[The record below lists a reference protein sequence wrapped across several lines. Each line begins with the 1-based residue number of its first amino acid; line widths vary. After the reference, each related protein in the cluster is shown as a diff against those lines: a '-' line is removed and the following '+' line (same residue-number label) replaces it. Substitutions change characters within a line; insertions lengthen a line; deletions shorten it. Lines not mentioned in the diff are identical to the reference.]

1 MARNFSPQK
10 RRNKYV
16 LSPHQR
22 IISSYFTPKSGISK
36 EEVNFLVK
44 PKKDLKN
51 KTRFPTPTESRET
64 GDAISDQFAFPVEIS
79 GFTTATNVHK
89 QAVKLVGSDPK
100 HTSTSS
106 LRWSGLGSEGWQSHV
121 TEDSS
126 GKDSVYCSRDTHGS
140 LSHMAPMAPS
150 SSPKSARKRKRR
162 NQPLKRPSG
171 RKIKLQKRHKHN
183 TSHKDDCDMD
193 ENGGISSDSD
203 CCIVNV
209 VQHKHDP
216 ENGNSSDSETSSLKA
231 SRKKQ
236 SVSSSLASTSK
247 CSDSEKSSHKAKNK
261 KAKVSP
267 CAKSTSSSN
276 KSSDEARMKK
286 PRPSKKSVLKSTPC
300 GSKRSELSHNKS
312 RKTKPSASSFVKRSS
327 SESKSSELARKSSKK
342 KQSLSLPAKSTPSC
356 SSSESSESSDDDS
369 PEKPSVTSVAK
380 ATSSSGK
387 SSKLSQKSSKKKE
400 SESLPAN
407 ASPTSS
413 ESSESSDDDSLEKP
427 SVTAVSKSI
436 SNSSKS
442 NKLSHKS
449 SKKEGIESLHVNT
462 SPSNSEGSESPHEAD
477 KKLASSS
484 SESSDSSRK
493 AGKKKPRKR
502 KKMSSARS
510 SMYGLVKGDESDT
523 EDDSDDST
531 PPVKEF
537 SHLPEEIMEN
547 IFCQLPVIDLM
558 LNCVLVCQ
566 QWNRIITRY
575 SFIPWKKKYFRLKK
589 KDPECE
595 DEMTELLD
603 QEGLLELELFPTNL
617 ASFMKTFKRKCHQSL
632 TENLKTHSKFQLI
645 KTFLETLAENSKTK
659 HPSPW
664 SIVALLTLVC
674 QTVYEVQEIVRCL
687 TRSTSCLVQDI
698 LECFYCLASIFY
710 HLGSQNRIGSGL
722 HYRVFYTLYLYENAF
737 QATCASINAV
747 FDQNFS
753 GQQSIMKYRSLNDK
767 LQLTHEQVRIIKHD
781 LQNGEIIKIMAFAGT
796 GKTTTLVEYTKMRP
810 MEKFLNVA
818 YNKSIQEQAVTLF
831 PQNVESRTIHS
842 LAYKGVG
849 FRYRHKLAYGMRI
862 STILNALPEKS
873 GFLYARRVEDT
884 LKNFIA
890 SADNTVEAKHVP
902 PVRFNPFDVLP
913 TDGGYNSDDNRDANF
928 EYLNSDSCVKKVV
941 SHAAG
946 LWERMKD
953 TSDKEFPIT
962 HDGYLKIYQLSRP
975 VLNSFDCL
983 VIDEAQDCTPAAA
996 DILLN
1001 QRCAKILV
1009 GDPHQ
1014 QIYSFRGAVN
1024 TLQQVQSTH
1033 TFYLTQSFRFG
1044 PEIAHVASCVL
1055 DVLKGIRDKTLV
1067 GGARKGSVHGKTR
1080 GQVCVITR
1088 CNYTLFNEAV
1098 NVCCANNDTKV
1109 GFVGGIKSLALDRIS
1124 DIHKLF
1130 VSGSNKG
1137 FLGIKDMLIR
1147 KFASFAELK
1156 KYAKAAPDPELLG
1169 KIRIVETHHVMLE
1182 RRIEKIK
1189 SKVVGNQQHA
1199 DIIFSTAHKAKGLEF
1214 DTVRVTD
1221 DFLPG
1226 SDTGHIP
1233 LDRQPDDEK
1242 NLLYVA
1248 VSRAKKCLQ
1257 LNGTILRL
1265 LACRM
1270 EYFVKAMPPT
1280 DLPQSAVCIDCG
1292 VEIDV
1297 SLSPHIAVLKETITL
1312 GGNVRV
1318 PGGPL
1323 CSSCAMAKAPH
1334 LGCLGEA

>member
-64 GDAISDQFAFPVEIS
+64 GDAISDQFAFPVAIS

-126 GKDSVYCSRDTHGS
+126 GKDSVYCSRDTRGS
-140 LSHMAPMAPS
+140 ISHMAPMAPS

-171 RKIKLQKRHKHN
+171 RKIKLQKRQKHN
-183 TSHKDDCDMD
+183 TSHKDDID

-261 KAKVSP
+261 QPKVSP

-286 PRPSKKSVLKSTPC
+286 SVLKSTPG

-342 KQSLSLPAKSTPSC
+342 KQSLSLPAKSTPTC

-380 ATSSSGK
+380 STSSSSK
-387 SSKLSQKSSKKKE
+387 SSKLSQKSSRKKE
-400 SESLPAN
+400 SQSLPAN

-427 SVTAVSKSI
+427 SVTSVSKSI

-442 NKLSHKS
+442 SKLSRKS

-462 SPSNSEGSESPHEAD
+462 SPSDSESSESPHAAD

-493 AGKKKPRKR
+493 AGKKKPRKS

-523 EDDSDDST
+523 GDDSDDST

-575 SFIPWKKKYFRLKK
+575 SVIY
-589 KDPECE
+589 
-595 DEMTELLD
+595 M
-603 QEGLLELELFPTNL
+603 
-617 ASFMKTFKRKCHQSL
+617 
-632 TENLKTHSKFQLI
+632 
-645 KTFLETLAENSKTK
+645 
-659 HPSPW
+659 
-664 SIVALLTLVC
+664 
-674 QTVYEVQEIVRCL
+674 
-687 TRSTSCLVQDI
+687 
-698 LECFYCLASIFY
+698 
-710 HLGSQNRIGSGL
+710 
-722 HYRVFYTLYLYENAF
+722 
-737 QATCASINAV
+737 
-747 FDQNFS
+747 
-753 GQQSIMKYRSLNDK
+753 
-767 LQLTHEQVRIIKHD
+767 
-781 LQNGEIIKIMAFAGT
+781 
-796 GKTTTLVEYTKMRP
+796 
-810 MEKFLNVA
+810 
-818 YNKSIQEQAVTLF
+818 
-831 PQNVESRTIHS
+831 
-842 LAYKGVG
+842 
-849 FRYRHKLAYGMRI
+849 
-862 STILNALPEKS
+862 
-873 GFLYARRVEDT
+873 
-884 LKNFIA
+884 
-890 SADNTVEAKHVP
+890 
-902 PVRFNPFDVLP
+902 
-913 TDGGYNSDDNRDANF
+913 
-928 EYLNSDSCVKKVV
+928 CVK
-941 SHAAG
+941 
-946 LWERMKD
+946 
-953 TSDKEFPIT
+953 
-962 HDGYLKIYQLSRP
+962 
-975 VLNSFDCL
+975 
-983 VIDEAQDCTPAAA
+983 
-996 DILLN
+996 
-1001 QRCAKILV
+1001 
-1009 GDPHQ
+1009 
-1014 QIYSFRGAVN
+1014 
-1024 TLQQVQSTH
+1024 
-1033 TFYLTQSFRFG
+1033 
-1044 PEIAHVASCVL
+1044 
-1055 DVLKGIRDKTLV
+1055 
-1067 GGARKGSVHGKTR
+1067 
-1080 GQVCVITR
+1080 
-1088 CNYTLFNEAV
+1088 
-1098 NVCCANNDTKV
+1098 
-1109 GFVGGIKSLALDRIS
+1109 
-1124 DIHKLF
+1124 
-1130 VSGSNKG
+1130 NK
-1137 FLGIKDMLIR
+1137 
-1147 KFASFAELK
+1147 
-1156 KYAKAAPDPELLG
+1156 
-1169 KIRIVETHHVMLE
+1169 
-1182 RRIEKIK
+1182 
-1189 SKVVGNQQHA
+1189 Q
-1199 DIIFSTAHKAKGLEF
+1199 
-1214 DTVRVTD
+1214 
-1221 DFLPG
+1221 
-1226 SDTGHIP
+1226 
-1233 LDRQPDDEK
+1233 
-1242 NLLYVA
+1242 
-1248 VSRAKKCLQ
+1248 
-1257 LNGTILRL
+1257 
-1265 LACRM
+1265 
-1270 EYFVKAMPPT
+1270 
-1280 DLPQSAVCIDCG
+1280 
-1292 VEIDV
+1292 
-1297 SLSPHIAVLKETITL
+1297 
-1312 GGNVRV
+1312 
-1318 PGGPL
+1318 
-1323 CSSCAMAKAPH
+1323 
-1334 LGCLGEA
+1334 